1 MSSRDANAGSP
12 GGAARR
18 KPDLPPEISVLF
30 RASGRTGR
38 HAPDT
43 RPIDARYTPDTHRT
57 RANRPASTRIAFLR
71 KKHAQTCCI
80 TLKPAP
86 ASPKLRGRRW
96 FAAIIQGF
104 GATRILVSG
113 QSQRKGHR
121 LAATVWRKLSSP
133 AATY

>member
-1 MSSRDANAGSP
+1 MSLRDASAGSP
-12 GGAARR
+12 GGGARR
-18 KPDLPPEISVLF
+18 KPPPPPETPVIPGI
-30 RASGRTGR
+30 ACTGQ

-43 RPIDARYTPDTHRT
+43 RRT
-57 RANRPASTRIAFLR
+57 RANRPASMCVAFLR
-71 KKHAQTCCI
+71 KKRAQTCYI

-121 LAATVWRKLSSP
+121 LAATVGRKLSSP